1 MLELS
6 VATACSH
13 EIPAVV
19 LKQAKNFAHPHS
31 PRLALPPRYAPR
43 IISAIS
49 LISLPPNVRVEQR
62 AAVFWM
68 LALYPSRVCSNALLG
83 GELSQT
89 KASTRAL

>member
-19 LKQAKNFAHPHS
+19 LKQAKNFAHPHA
-31 PRLALPPRYAPR
+31 PRLALPPRYALR

-49 LISLPPNVRVEQR
+49 LISLPPNVPAQR
-62 AAVFWM
+62 PAAV
-68 LALYPSRVCSNALLG
+68 L
-83 GELSQT
+83 
-89 KASTRAL
+89 